1 MVAEVVR
8 ISARQLLTTAAHA
21 SLALQRVRQLH
32 VGKTAHR
39 ALSIVTTRTQV
50 TRASLVQPVL
60 SAAQPLLGTRD
71 ATGAQRL
78 LLAAATFSATT
89 VHLAELAKTDLHALL
104 TVTHARHDHSIA
116 THVRLAM
123 AQHLVVSKTVQLELL
138 TAMLVHLV
146 IHAMVEHLVV
156 SKTVRPELLT
166 ATHAQLAKTAHHAL
180 SIAMLVLR
188 ASSKTAHRALSI
200 AQNHADHASSMTA
213 LASSTA
219 TTATTAPTV
228 AQTALTA

>member
-8 ISARQLLTTAAHA
+8 ISARQLLTTVAHA

-39 ALSIVTTRTQV
+39 ALSIVTHARHATL
-50 TRASLVQPVL
+50 AM
-60 SAAQPLLGTRD
+60 SAAHVMLARRPVATSD
-71 ATGAQRL
+71 ATGAQHL
-78 LLAAATFSATT
+78 LLAAVTFSATT
-89 VHLAELAKTDLHALL
+89 VHLAELEKTVRPELL
-104 TVTHARHDHSIA
+104 TA

-123 AQHLVVSKTVQLELL
+123 AQHLVVSKTDQQELL
-138 TAMLVHLV
+138 TAMLVQR
-146 IHAMVEHLVV
+146 AS
-156 SKTVRPELLT
+156 SKTVRPEVLT

-188 ASSKTAHRALSI
+188 ASSKTVHHALST
-200 AQNHADHASSMTA
+200 ATHAQRLALSTEQNHADHASLMTA